1 MSKFS
6 SEGFLKELTKY
17 NDIRTAVV
25 VAGVAGVEKRTN
37 VQVIKCDGCEKC
49 GITNQIVVANW
60 DNELLLP
67 PPAGFRIRKTPLC
80 ERHNAYKIDRHFR
93 IKDTGKMFHNLTTR
107 EVLAEQA
114 SINEYPFWDKKYEPN
129 YEKDFGEE
137 EDPYFYSVMTQ
148 DQLMGQVQVL
158 TIKQDEQLEQ
168 QKAADASVI
177 KNWFAPQL
185 SAQPVVSTVTC
196 CEPIRE
202 KIKHEDEGDNLQD
215 LYYYVSLWGFY
226 R

>member
-1 MSKFS
+1 MTEFS
-6 SEGFLKELTKY
+6 SEGFLKELKKY
-17 NDIRTAVV
+17 NDIRTGVGLAV
-25 VAGVAGVEKRTN
+25 AKGTKLTN

-49 GITNQIVVANW
+49 GVTNQIVVANW

-67 PPAGFRIRKTPLC
+67 TPAGFRIRTTPLC

-93 IKDTGKMFHNLTTR
+93 IKDTGKMFHMLTTR

-185 SAQPVVSTVTC
+185 LAQPVVSTFTC

-202 KIKHEDEGDNLQD
+202 KIKHDDEGDNLQD

-226 R
+226 S